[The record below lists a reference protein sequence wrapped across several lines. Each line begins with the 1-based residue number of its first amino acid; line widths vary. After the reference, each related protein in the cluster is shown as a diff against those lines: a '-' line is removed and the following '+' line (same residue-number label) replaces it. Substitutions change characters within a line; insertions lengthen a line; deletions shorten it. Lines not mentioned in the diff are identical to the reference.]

1 MSEAKVI
8 QKKWDG
14 VERRNKKPKPKPIP
28 TGPDL
33 YMGGDGLPDWMQFT
47 ITGGMFA
54 ILYWVLYLLF
64 HPTLELDE
72 THRDLSWVHLLLP
85 LVRQLTFGLDIL
97 RKKIS
102 NEHSLISR
110 TFSIWFNC
118 IFFFSKRYFM
128 VKVSIYIS

>member
-1 MSEAKVI
+1 MADKQTI

-14 VERRNKKPKPKPIP
+14 VERRNKKPKPKQIS

-33 YMGGDGLPDWMQFT
+33 YLGGDGLPDWMQFT

-72 THRDLSWVHLLLP
+72 THRDLLNIILGTFIA
-85 LVRQLTFGLDIL
+85 TFGKTIDFWF
-97 RKKIS
+97 RHSKKK
-102 NEHSLISR
+102 E
-110 TFSIWFNC
+110 
-118 IFFFSKRYFM
+118 K
-128 VKVSIYIS
+128 